1 MCRGKNPIT
10 SEQDL
15 PPPYEATWSPS
26 YQAPASPSDKDPASS
41 SDKPTAPSSDKA
53 PPPPVDSG
61 AQNVVEAPTDRGTH
75 PQQQPVDQAVRLQQQ
90 SADAL
95 AADGLIRLPMSIECP
110 RCHAQVITYVKSR
123 LGVKNVLG
131 AIVVGV
137 AAPPLFWLPLVMPG
151 THRRIH
157 YCPKCDHK
165 IGRGHRKN
173 QVVYHTDTPHAGV
186 SGFI

>member
-26 YQAPASPSDKDPASS
+26 YQAPASSSDKDPASS
-41 SDKPTAPSSDKA
+41 SDKA
-53 PPPPVDSG
+53 PPPVDSG
-61 AQNVVEAPTDRGTH
+61 AQNVVEAPTDRDTH

-95 AADGLIRLPMSIECP
+95 AADGLIRLPMGIECP